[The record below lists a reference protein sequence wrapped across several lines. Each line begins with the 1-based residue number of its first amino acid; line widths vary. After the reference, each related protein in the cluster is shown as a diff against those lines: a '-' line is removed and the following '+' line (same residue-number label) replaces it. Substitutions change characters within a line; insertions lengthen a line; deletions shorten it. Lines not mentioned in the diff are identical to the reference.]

1 MSSLKPLL
9 LHAHPTA
16 PNPVKV
22 AIALEIL
29 QIPYIVKIWE
39 FNDGDRKGVK
49 GSDFIQINPNGRVP
63 ALEDP
68 NTDVTSWESGAILNY
83 LKRQYDTDN
92 VLGAVDS
99 SEQAKADLEAW
110 EYLLV
115 TTLGPFTGQVV
126 WFKSV
131 PICCVKRDLPR
142 SLTTVR
148 YYHQPKNDDAAARYI
163 KQVYRVYGVVEA
175 QLKRSGGET
184 ILPGKFTTAD
194 IHYIPWMR
202 SSAYIGLSLAE
213 YPLLERW
220 TKIMFDKPEVKRA
233 LQRIHDATAEQEPEA
248 AERGLKPD
256 LNLMRQTGAQE
267 VY

>member
-1 MSSLKPLL
+1 MATVQPLL

-22 AIALEIL
+22 AIALELL

-39 FNDGDRKGVK
+39 FNDDNRKGVK
-49 GSDFIQINPNGRVP
+49 GSDFIKINPNGRVP

-68 NTDVTSWESGAILNY
+68 NTNVISWESGAILNY
-83 LKRQYDTDN
+83 LKRQYDTKN
-92 VLGAVDS
+92 LLGPVDG

-126 WFKSV
+126 WFKLV
-131 PICCVKRDLPR
+131 TPAYCPFLLMFP
-142 SLTTVR
+142 R
-148 YYHQPKNDDAAARYI
+148 YYHQPKNDDASARYI

-175 QLKRSGGET
+175 QLKRSGGDT
-184 ILPGKFTTAD
+184 IMSGKFTTAD

-202 SSAYIGLSLAE
+202 SSAYIGLSLDD

-220 TKIMFDKPEVKRA
+220 TKIMFNKPEVKQA
-233 LQRIHDATAEQEPEA
+233 LQRIQDATAEQEPEA

-267 VY
+267 VC

>member
-1 MSSLKPLL
+1 MTSLKPLL

-16 PNPVKV
+16 PNPIKV
-22 AIALEIL
+22 AIALELL
-29 QIPYIVKIWE
+29 QIPYNVKIWE
-39 FNDGDRKGVK
+39 FNDNNRKGVK
-49 GSDFIQINPNGRVP
+49 GSDFVKINPNGRVP

-68 NTDVTSWESGAILNY
+68 NTNVTSWESGAILNY

-92 VLGAVDS
+92 LLGPVDN
-99 SEQAKADLEAW
+99 SEQARADLEAW

-126 WFKSV
+126 WFK
-131 PICCVKRDLPR
+131 
-142 SLTTVR
+142 
-148 YYHQPKNDDAAARYI
+148 YYHQPTNDDAAARYI
-163 KQVYRVYGVVEA
+163 KQVHRVYGVVET
-175 QLKRSGGET
+175 QLMKSGGDT

-202 SSAYIGLSLAE
+202 SSAYIGLPLDD

-220 TKIMFDKPEVKRA
+220 TKIMFNKPEVKQA
-233 LQRIHDATAEQEPEA
+233 LQRIQDATAEQEPEA
-248 AERGLKPD
+248 AVRGLKPD